1 MEFSEILSLI
11 NYGFVL
17 FFGIVVS
24 LCFADINF
32 RNHKIEY
39 VVIISGFVLAQAL
52 FYIICGEKAL
62 HKFYPLLIHIPLIM
76 ILYFIFKQNIYVSFI
91 AVISA
96 YLLCTPRKWFGT
108 AVSYFF
114 NYSTM
119 VADIVSVIVTIPFLA
134 VIIKYISPY
143 MVKLKYESRTI
154 LTLFLVLPFA
164 YYVLEYAFTVYT
176 DLLYTGGAVALE
188 FMDSFIVI
196 LYIIFSLLTV
206 EILSRKAKAEREN
219 VILSV
224 AASHAQKELTRIY
237 NAEKQTAIYRHD
249 LRHHMNFIRGCIDEE
264 RYEDAKEYIN
274 KICNQAESYKV
285 VKYCKNEAVNII
297 LSYYIE
303 RAKEQNTE
311 IAVNVTAEDFS
322 RFQITDLCS
331 LISNALENAV
341 NACEKIENGYINI
354 KIYEKNK
361 RLCINIANSCYENID
376 FENDIPIS
384 KNAGHRIGVKSMAS
398 VVEKYGGVYGFFA
411 DGKEF
416 RFQASM

>member
-1 MEFSEILSLI
+1 MSL
-11 NYGFVL
+11 
-17 FFGIVVS
+17 
-24 LCFADINF
+24 
-32 RNHKIEY
+32 
-39 VVIISGFVLAQAL
+39 
-52 FYIICGEKAL
+52 
-62 HKFYPLLIHIPLIM
+62 
-76 ILYFIFKQNIYVSFI
+76 
-91 AVISA
+91 
-96 YLLCTPRKWFGT
+96 
-108 AVSYFF
+108 
-114 NYSTM
+114 
-119 VADIVSVIVTIPFLA
+119 
-134 VIIKYISPY
+134 
-143 MVKLKYESRTI
+143 VKLKYESRTI

-196 LYIIFSLLTV
+196 VYIIFSLLTV

-224 AASHAQKELTRIY
+224 AASQAQKELTRIY

-297 LSYYIE
+297 LSYYVE